1 MKSAK
6 IHPLELVALASLIAC
21 CFLSIGAGLSFY
33 WPDGH
38 SSAFATEHYVI
49 PLLAALGLAAW
60 SRTRGAASLRSAGSI
75 WWGCLRPTMAFTI
88 VVFLHFNLK
97 LWAQLVNPRRWDEA
111 FLRSDAALEPLAR
124 AITWL
129 HEPWLVLTE
138 IWPLAYHDIFV
149 LMFMS
154 SLALHSVQK
163 DQHLVLTQ
171 LVTCIALVL
180 VIGGFSYAL
189 VPAWGPFVYGDGSNP
204 SATAIQAHMSEFQG
218 RFVESGGQDYQ
229 GSNFIM
235 AVAAMPSLHTAHAY
249 VLWLYAWRHIRWLG
263 ILYLPIYIFIIT
275 EAIVAKWH
283 YMIDIAFGLL
293 IALLSIRLAR
303 LLCRGQGHSGFGRAV
318 AEP

>member
-1 MKSAK
+1 VKSAK

-60 SRTRGAASLRSAGSI
+60 SRTRGVASLRSAGSI

-88 VVFLHFNLK
+88 VIFLHFNLK

-163 DQHLVLTQ
+163 EQHLILTQ

-189 VPAWGPFVYGDGSNP
+189 APAWGPFVYGDGSNS

-218 RFVESGGQDYQ
+218 RFVASGVRIIRAATSSWPWRRCHRCTRPMPMCSGCTPGGIFAGWEFCTFQ
-229 GSNFIM
+229 FIFSSSPK
-235 AVAAMPSLHTAHAY
+235 PS
-249 VLWLYAWRHIRWLG
+249 WR
-263 ILYLPIYIFIIT
+263 
-275 EAIVAKWH
+275 
-283 YMIDIAFGLL
+283 
-293 IALLSIRLAR
+293 
-303 LLCRGQGHSGFGRAV
+303 SGTT
-318 AEP
+318 